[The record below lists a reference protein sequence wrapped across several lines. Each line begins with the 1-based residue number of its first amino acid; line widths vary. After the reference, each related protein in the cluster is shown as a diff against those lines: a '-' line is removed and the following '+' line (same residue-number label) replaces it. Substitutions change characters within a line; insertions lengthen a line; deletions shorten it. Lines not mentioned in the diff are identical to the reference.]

1 MADSSGYFVAMSGD
15 TSESQRFRE
24 TVFSSMRPFFG
35 YLDKAIKNLEK
46 KEIKCC
52 WKPLESNGWK
62 LYSDTKVFKIQPL
75 TKVRI
80 IRNVESE
87 GWFTIDSSEFEDSID
102 YHKISANDD
111 VSWGKGASYQ
121 SLRLEENHI
130 KRSSQNNL
138 TLYLGNVS
146 PTTINWKGYELKC
159 SPVVEK
165 KFDLSSD
172 FFKNGTYIKTSSFDE
187 DILEFESYLT
197 ENDRLEM
204 NGTQLK
210 FKILNQFDKI
220 KFEKEYPQAISE
232 NESFVLILPSKPTIQ
247 FSTIRDITDSELKSL
262 SISDLSLDNKPFQ
275 IDDWDYLANE
285 NKLCSVSET
294 EIKGKLRHKNQNWE
308 LKYKKINS
316 DDWIQLV
323 DSDDMDSE
331 TNSRESL
338 EYFFDEN
345 VSIHLEKNRTEKSKL
360 YIMASRPEEFQ
371 ILLSGDKHRKKSI
384 LPTGEFLYLKPDMG
398 ELINQKMALRDIE
411 NKPFPE
417 NLPLLQLMENRE
429 LQKWPIFDLPETPGE
444 EYWKVLTNPNYDG
457 CDKQRKFVQIAISTP
472 DFAILDGPPGTGKT
486 TTILELIIQLS
497 IQKKR
502 ILLAASTNAA
512 INNVLERLR
521 DSEFI
526 ERYNVYPTRLGQ
538 KEKAINV
545 EEFVLDNQIE
555 KFMEKYN
562 LEADEAKHLIIES
575 SNLVCGTTN
584 GIHRLFNTSKTASNP
599 DLTDNLTRKRIPFD
613 VMIIDECSKTT
624 FQEFLVPAR
633 LSKQWILVGDVKQ
646 LSPFTDREQIETN
659 LDEIEGMNSGLRE
672 ACFFLHRFY
681 PFKER
686 VIVPV
691 SKETMNSL
699 QKELIKRHTEYNE
712 KSQNTNSS
720 PFENVLLISNDS
732 FDPIELYNSNVI
744 FIEENLMK
752 KYHDWLPKD
761 AFLVIHNWM
770 SDPHSFKYTSRKG
783 WSEYNLKNCNN
794 KSRIKTEEK
803 YCSDTVDHIFTRKWS
818 MEVCWRLER
827 EYWLRFSKATK
838 KSENIRKE
846 LSQLIPSTLPQVEKE
861 VYRIRNM
868 SFPSILESLSTTGM
882 EIGRRVEKT
891 TLNSGFYREELK
903 CRLVTLTHQHRMHS
917 EISKAPRELFYTAET
932 ERSRSFRSLHDGS
945 EVDQRDWPQI
955 YPHRNIWINC
965 QGKVIKNSN
974 EEEANRI
981 IKEIKFFCESN
992 DEKKY
997 EIAILT
1003 FYKGQEKKMR
1013 EKLQQLPEQMTH
1025 HSNFNYRGHQIKLA
1039 TVDFFQGQEADIVYL
1054 SMVNTNRDGFLD
1066 TPNRLNVAIT
1076 RARHQM
1082 VIVGF
1087 YEYFNENTPSFELK
1101 NLAKKYHR
1109 VD

>member
-1 MADSSGYFVAMSGD
+1 MADSSGYFVAMAGD

-24 TVFSSMRPFFG
+24 TVFSSMKPFFG
-35 YLDKAIKNLEK
+35 YLDKAINNLEK

-62 LYSDTKVFKIQPL
+62 LSSDTKVFKIQPL

-80 IRNVESE
+80 IWNTESE
-87 GWFTIDSSEFEDSID
+87 GWFTIDASEFEDSVD
-102 YHKISANDD
+102 DHKISANDD
-111 VSWGKGASYQ
+111 VSWGKGTSYQ

-130 KRSSQNNL
+130 KWSSQNNL
-138 TLYLGNVS
+138 MLYLGNVS
-146 PTTINWKGYELKC
+146 PTSINWKGYELKC
-159 SPVVEK
+159 SPAIEK
-165 KFDLSSD
+165 KIDLSSD
-172 FFKNGTYIKTSSFDE
+172 FFKNGTYIKIHNFDE

-197 ENDRLEM
+197 ENDKLEI
-204 NGTQLK
+204 NGTQLE

-232 NESFVLILPSKPTIQ
+232 NDSFVLILPSKPTIQ

-262 SISDLSLDNKPFQ
+262 SISDLSLDDKPFQ
-275 IDDWDYLANE
+275 IDNWDYLANE
-285 NKLCSVSET
+285 NKLCSVSDT
-294 EIKGKLRHKNQNWE
+294 EIKGKLCHKNLNWE

-316 DDWIQLV
+316 DNWIQLI
-323 DSDDMDSE
+323 DFDDTDSE
-331 TNSRESL
+331 TVSREAL

-345 VSIHLEKNRTEKSKL
+345 VSIHLEKTRTEKSKL

-371 ILLSGDKHRKKSI
+371 ILLSENKQKRKSV
-384 LPTGEFLYLKPDMG
+384 LPTGDFLYLKPDMG
-398 ELINQKMALRDIE
+398 ELINQKKALRFIE
-411 NKPFPE
+411 EQPFPE

-429 LQKWPIFDLPETPGE
+429 LQKWATFNLPEIPDE

-457 CDKQRKFVQIAISTP
+457 CDKQRKFVQTAISTP

-526 ERYNVYPTRLGQ
+526 ERYNIYPTRLGQ
-538 KEKAINV
+538 EEKAINV
-545 EEFVLDNQIE
+545 EEFVLDNQIK
-555 KFMEKYN
+555 KFMEEYN
-562 LEADEAKHLIIES
+562 LEEDEAKHLIIES

-584 GIHRLFNTSKTASNP
+584 GIHRLFNTSKAASNP
-599 DLTDNLTRKRIPFD
+599 DFTDNLTRKGIPFD

-633 LSKQWILVGDVKQ
+633 LSKRWILVGDVKQ

-659 LDEIEGMNSGLRE
+659 LDEIEGMNDGLRE
-672 ACFFLHRFY
+672 ACFLLHHFY

-699 QKELIKRHTEYNE
+699 QTELSERNNE
-712 KSQNTNSS
+712 NKGADSS
-720 PFENVLLISNDS
+720 PFENVLLVSNERCEL
-732 FDPIELYNSNVI
+732 IELYNSNVI

-752 KYHDWLPKD
+752 KCYDWLPKD
-761 AFLVIHNWM
+761 AFLVTRNWM
-770 SDPHSFKYTSRKG
+770 AEPHSFKYFSKRK
-783 WSEYNLKNCNN
+783 WPEYNLENCNN

-803 YCSDTVDHIFTRKWS
+803 YCSETVDSIFNRTWA

-827 EYWLRFSKATK
+827 EYWLRTSKNS
-838 KSENIRKE
+838 SELKRVQNG
-846 LSQLIPSTLPQVEKE
+846 LSRLFPKISSASNVRRDI
-861 VYRIRNM
+861 YRIRNM
-868 SFPSILESLSTTGM
+868 SFPSILESLSTHGM
-882 EIGRRVEKT
+882 DINKFEKT
-891 TLNSGFYREELK
+891 TLNSGFHDKELK

-917 EISKAPRELFYTAET
+917 EISEAPRELFYKET
-932 ERSRSFRSLHDGS
+932 RGVRDFRSLLDGK
-945 EVDQRDWPQI
+945 EVDQRDWLQV
-955 YPHRNIWINC
+955 YPHRNIWIGCKGN
-965 QGKVIKNSN
+965 VDKNSN
-974 EEEANRI
+974 GVEADRI
-981 IKEIKFFCESN
+981 IKEIKSFCEKN
-992 DEKKY
+992 YEKKY

-1003 FYKGQEKKMR
+1003 FYKGQEKLLR
-1013 EKLQQLPEQMTH
+1013 EKLQLLPEQKTR
-1025 HSNFNYRGHQIKLA
+1025 HSNFNYKGNRIKLA

-1054 SMVNTNRDGFLD
+1054 SMVNTTRDGFLD

-1082 VIVGF
+1082 VIVGN
-1087 YEYFNENTPSFELK
+1087 YEYFHNNSRSYELK
-1101 NLAKKYHR
+1101 SLAKKYHR